1 MTFASFSLIGI
12 TLLAFQSV
20 RGQRLPKDRSDL
32 LNFSHRNQGMLVR
45 YLRPVLKATGGRLYV
60 HSKCLGDSGEIL
72 FFPRIEGKSG
82 AKGNTGLAAVRD
94 VLAKNKD
101 VTVAERQPG
110 LTAIWL
116 GSVSKHLL
124 STRIH
129 VLRLSPRQRY
139 NYYDAIEAIISTRE
153 VQTKMRELKM
163 DEFTNFIHYPIQEP
177 DPRLRHLPGSMT
189 NLTMDEALDRVALEF
204 GGLVTYV
211 ECRGQNPTGLFSVYF
226 DSITGSP
233 FKDARPH

>member
-1 MTFASFSLIGI
+1 
-12 TLLAFQSV
+12 
-20 RGQRLPKDRSDL
+20 
-32 LNFSHRNQGMLVR
+32 
-45 YLRPVLKATGGRLYV
+45 
-60 HSKCLGDSGEIL
+60 
-72 FFPRIEGKSG
+72 
-82 AKGNTGLAAVRD
+82 
-94 VLAKNKD
+94 
-101 VTVAERQPG
+101 
-110 LTAIWL
+110 
-116 GSVSKHLL
+116 
-124 STRIH
+124 
-129 VLRLSPRQRY
+129 
-139 NYYDAIEAIISTRE
+139 
-153 VQTKMRELKM
+153 MRELKM